1 MTSKLVVNTI
11 EADTGISSVSFASS
25 ISMSSTSKFFFSDAG
40 IDIGADT
47 NINRPT
53 AGALGFNI
61 NSSEKVRI
69 TSAGNVGIGTAVP
82 ESASN
87 YANLSLADTTGGQ
100 IELKR
105 LSDDTKHYIWG
116 NQNLNI
122 AGGYANGA
130 SSSIRFYVNGA
141 NERLRITSGGTA
153 LFGTTASVNSLRAVF
168 QGYSDGGENFQARI
182 RFQTNQA
189 TNLTSGS
196 HIANLLFTNA
206 SGSEGARIDVKADA
220 NWGTGSY
227 PSRIEFLTTASSANT
242 PTERLR
248 ITNTGQ
254 LLLGSTSSANSGY
267 KFESYSGGAYN
278 IMAKST
284 NGNGGYHNFTGQ
296 ASNGTITSYI
306 THNGRG
312 YFEDGVQFDSGGE
325 VLDSY
330 EEGTWTPNMFGN
342 GSGSYTTRNGYFTK
356 IGDTVNIYFYIDV
369 TNANA
374 GGGNKFLMYGL
385 PFTSTGRATGSF
397 MSKYHTT
404 NNNRWYVLYIDTN
417 SSHIQSWGSESSQ
430 NWEALGADGTF
441 EMIGQITY
449 RTNS

>member
-1 MTSKLVVNTI
+1 MGMTLRS
-11 EADTGISSVSFASS
+11 G
-25 ISMSSTSKFFFSDAG
+25 TSNQGAIYFSDG
-40 IDIGADT
+40 
-47 NINRPT
+47 
-53 AGALGFNI
+53 
-61 NSSEKVRI
+61 
-69 TSAGNVGIGTAVP
+69 
-82 ESASN
+82 
-87 YANLSLADTTGGQ
+87 
-100 IELKR
+100 
-105 LSDDTKHYIWG
+105 
-116 NQNLNI
+116 
-122 AGGYANGA
+122 
-130 SSSIRFYVNGA
+130 
-141 NERLRITSGGTA
+141 TSGDAEYRGIVLYNHA
-153 LFGTTASVNSLRAVF
+153 NDAFSIYTASA
-168 QGYSDGGENFQARI
+168 
-182 RFQTNQA
+182 
-189 TNLTSGS
+189 
-196 HIANLLFTNA
+196 
-206 SGSEGARIDVKADA
+206 
-220 NWGTGSY
+220 
-227 PSRIEFLTTASSANT
+227 
-242 PTERLR
+242 ERLR